1 MSGLTRLSVDRG
13 RSLARDDDGWATSV
27 AHLLRIALEEIDA
40 DRRAATA
47 AIAKAHALLSVRLDR
62 APQLDRGL
70 PVLPQSS
77 ASGGLMKWQV
87 RRVLR
92 FIEEH
97 MDEPIRVA
105 TLSELAGLSGTYFS
119 CSFKRTFG
127 EPPHA
132 YLTRLRV
139 KHACSLMLFGE
150 LTLSEVAQACGFA
163 DQAHFSRRFRERT
176 GRSPAAWRRE
186 HWDEHARSADAASA
200 QSPPVGGQ
208 AAGRA
213 RLRSDEEQARAAG

>member
-1 MSGLTRLSVDRG
+1 MPGLKLPIDRG
-13 RSLARDDDGWATSV
+13 RSLAGDNDGWATSV
-27 AHLLRIALEEIDA
+27 AHLLRIALEEIDT
-40 DRRAATA
+40 DRHAATA
-47 AIAKAHALLSVRLDR
+47 AIAKAHSLLTI
-62 APQLDRGL
+62 QLDRPSQLDRSL

-77 ASGGLMKWQV
+77 ASGGLVKWQV

-97 MDEPIRVA
+97 MDEPIRIA
-105 TLSELAGLSGTYFS
+105 TLSEVSGLSGAYFS
-119 CSFKRTFG
+119 RSFKRTFG
-127 EPPHA
+127 EPPHT

-139 KHACSLMLFGE
+139 KHACSLMLFSD

-186 HWDEHARSADAASA
+186 HWDEQARSADAASA
-200 QSPPVGGQ
+200 QSSPVGGR
-208 AAGRA
+208 AAVRA
-213 RLRSDEEQARAAG
+213 RLRSHEEQAHAAG